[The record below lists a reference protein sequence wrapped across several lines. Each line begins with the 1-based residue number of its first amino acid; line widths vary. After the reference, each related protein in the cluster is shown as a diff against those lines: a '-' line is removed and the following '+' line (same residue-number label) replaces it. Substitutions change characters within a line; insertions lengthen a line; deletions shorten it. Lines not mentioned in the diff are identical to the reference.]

1 VPLVKGKSLD
11 GTAWRFSSI
20 LFSVDTGEDTFGD
33 WHFVPVAIPSNA
45 FSQLALTTWTYPR
58 LVVAQKLTGLFFQ
71 LLLLVSHL
79 RDFERLPEQNEQ
91 GQELLQQY
99 IQRFTTPIGEI
110 FQSVLDAETEMINY
124 FKQLSPSEQAN
135 RPNLITVVQG
145 LVKLHEQ
152 IMNLTELVEWASRL
166 ESIQQSILLM
176 YLFWVSDVL
185 DEAEHGSS

>member
-1 VPLVKGKSLD
+1 L
-11 GTAWRFSSI
+11 AFSSI
-20 LFSVDTGEDTFGD
+20 LFSVDTGEDTFGR
-33 WHFVPVAIPSNA
+33 WNFVPVAIPSNA

-58 LVVAQKLTGLFFQ
+58 LVVAQKLTGLLFQ
-71 LLLLVSHL
+71 LSLLVSHL

-99 IQRFTTPIGEI
+99 IQRLTTPIGET
-110 FQSVLDAETEMINY
+110 FQAVLDAETEMINY
-124 FKQLSPSEQAN
+124 FNQLSPSEQAN